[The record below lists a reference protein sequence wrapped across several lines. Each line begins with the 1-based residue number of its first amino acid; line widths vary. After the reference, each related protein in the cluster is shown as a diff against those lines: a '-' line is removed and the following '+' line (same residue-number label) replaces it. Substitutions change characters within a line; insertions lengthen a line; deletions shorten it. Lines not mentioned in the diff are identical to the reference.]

1 MVQNTSV
8 NSGVFCL
15 EIKNRPSINSGR
27 LGFGNWMRIIFL
39 NRRQSTKKVQC
50 LHMAKILWHNFDTK
64 KVFENLKS
72 TDKGLV
78 SLEVEKRLLRTG
90 KNELPREGSEGAI
103 KIFVRQFTSPLIVIL
118 ILAAVAS
125 YFLHEFVDMGVII
138 AAIVLNT
145 IIGFVQ
151 EFKANRALEHL
162 RVLVEPKATVLRDGK
177 EQSVSADVLVPGDVL
192 ILQTGDSVTAD
203 ARIFESVD
211 LEVNESTLT
220 GESAPVDKTVKK
232 LAPKT
237 LMAERANMVFAGTSI
252 VAGRAR
258 AVVVETGLKTELG
271 KIANLVA
278 VTKEIKTPLQSEL
291 GRLSKWIAAVVVGL
305 ITILFAVGILFDRGA
320 VEMFETSVALAVA
333 AIPEGLLVAVT
344 IILAIGMQRILRRKS
359 LVRRLVAAETLGSVS
374 VICSDKTGTITEGEM
389 RVTDVVS
396 FYETYEF
403 DHSHEIKPGTIQDI
417 FEISALC
424 NDATYLNEEE
434 TEIKGSP
441 TEKSLLASLQKVDLD
456 LDILNEQHKRV
467 DELPFSSASKFMVTL
482 NEFGN
487 QKRALLKGAPE
498 KVIGFS
504 SFVRKGGKDIKIG
517 SEEEKEIQDV
527 IQDLTSRGLR
537 LIAFGTKVT
546 TKSVIE
552 GGDLK
557 DFVLLGFIGL
567 RDPVREKARA
577 EIEAAK
583 VAGVRTIMITG
594 DHPETARVIGKE
606 VGLVSGPESVVIGT
620 ELDDWSDHDL
630 EKRVPRI
637 SIYARVEPRH
647 KIRVIQAWQKRGE
660 VVAMAGDG
668 VNDAPALKAADV
680 GVALGSGTEV
690 AKQASDLVLLNN
702 DLGTITAAIEEGRV
716 IFDNIRKV
724 SVYLMADSF
733 TEIILIGGSI
743 MMGLPIPLLP
753 AQILWINLVADSFP
767 NVGLTLEPGEKD
779 VMKLPPRPRKEPVMN
794 KEMMTIVFIIGIVT
808 DLILFVLFYW
818 LLDTHTDIHEVRS
831 IMFAAVGIDS
841 LLYVFAVKSFRKT
854 IFRIN
859 PFSNPWLVLGV
870 LIGFG
875 LMLLALIHPFFQR
888 VFEIVPLS
896 LSDWGLLIMIGFV
909 KLIAIEIVKEWYI
922 VKGKITNK

>member
-1 MVQNTSV
+1 VPFV
-8 NSGVFCL
+8 
-15 EIKNRPSINSGR
+15 
-27 LGFGNWMRIIFL
+27 

-50 LHMAKILWHNFDTK
+50 VHMAKILWHSFDTK
-64 KVFENLKS
+64 KVFESLKS
-72 TDKGLV
+72 SENGLV
-78 SLEVEKRLLRTG
+78 SLEVEKRLLRNG
-90 KNELPREGSEGAI
+90 KNELPKEESDGVV
-103 KIFVRQFTSPLIVIL
+103 KVFVRQFTSPLIVIL

-151 EFKANRALEHL
+151 EYKANKALEHL
-162 RVLVEPKATVLRDGK
+162 RVLVQPKATVLRDGR
-177 EQSVSADVLVPGDVL
+177 EQNISAGALVVGDVL

-211 LEVNESTLT
+211 LEANESTLT
-220 GESAPVDKTVKK
+220 GESATVEKNIKK
-232 LAPKT
+232 LGAKA
-237 LMAERANMVFAGTSI
+237 LMAERHNMVFAGTNI
-252 VAGRAR
+252 VAGRAK
-258 AVVVETGLKTELG
+258 AVVVETGLSTELG

-278 VTKEIKTPLQSEL
+278 ITKDIKTPLQSEL
-291 GRLSKWIAAVVVGL
+291 GRLSRWIAILVVG
-305 ITILFAVGILFDRGA
+305 IISVLFVVGVLFGRGS

-333 AIPEGLLVAVT
+333 AIPEGLLVSVT

-374 VICSDKTGTITEGEM
+374 IICSDKTGTITEGEM

-396 FYETYEF
+396 FYENYEF
-403 DHSHEIKPGTIQDI
+403 DHSHEIKPGTIKDI

-441 TEKSLLASLQKVDLD
+441 TEKSLLTSLQKVDVDRDGL
-456 LDILNEQHKRV
+456 IEKHKRI
-467 DELPFSSASKFMVTL
+467 DEIPFSSASKFMITL
-482 NEFGN
+482 NDFGKQN
-487 QKRALLKGAPE
+487 RMLLKGAPE
-498 KVIGFS
+498 KVLKFS
-504 SFVRKGGKDIKIG
+504 SFIRKGGNDIKIG
-517 SEEEKEIQDV
+517 FEEEKEIQEV
-527 IQDLTSRGLR
+527 VADLTSRGLR
-537 LIAFGTKVT
+537 LIAFGTKN
-546 TKSVIE
+546 TKKNKVE
-552 GGDLK
+552 EDDLK
-557 DFVLLGFIGL
+557 DFVFLGFIGL
-567 RDPVREKARA
+567 RDPVRSNARV

-583 VAGVRTIMITG
+583 QAGVRTIMITG

-620 ELDDWSDHDL
+620 EIDEWSDSEL
-630 EKRVPRI
+630 EKRVNRI

-647 KIRVIQAWQKRGE
+647 KIRVIQAWQKRGD

-690 AKQASDLVLLNN
+690 AKQAADLVLLNN

-716 IFDNIRKV
+716 VFDNIRKV
-724 SVYLMADSF
+724 TVYLMADSF

-743 MMGLPIPLLP
+743 LMGLPIPLLP

-779 VMKLPPRPRKEPVMN
+779 VMKLPPRPRTEPVMN

-808 DLILFVLFYW
+808 DLILFALFYW
-818 LLDTHTDIHEVRS
+818 LLETHTDIHAVRS
-831 IMFAAVGIDS
+831 MMFAAVGIDS
-841 LLYVFAVKSFRKT
+841 LFYVFAVKSFRKT

-859 PFSNPWLVLGV
+859 PFSNLWLILGV
-870 LIGFG
+870 GIGFG
-875 LMLLALIHPFFQR
+875 LMLLALIHPFFQH
-888 VFEIVPLS
+888 VFEVVPLS
-896 LSDWGLLIMIGFV
+896 LSDWGLLVMIGLV
-909 KLIAIEIVKEWYI
+909 KLVAIELVKEWYI
-922 VKGKITNK
+922 LKGKIK